1 MRQTTLNQYRQMLI
15 IVAAYMSVST
25 EDEQDENYPYY
36 CSLTFDFRS
45 EKDAE
50 RALLKELGRTV
61 ERPGDVDE
69 AKKQAGIL
77 AIYVPNADY
86 AGFYDGRKTND
97 NNVQELFLRKGCRV
111 VMVYYEG
118 DVEVLDK
125 LSLFT
130 DQLQQ

>member
-1 MRQTTLNQYRQMLI
+1 MIYLCKKLSRIDR
-15 IVAAYMSVST
+15 
-25 EDEQDENYPYY
+25 END
-36 CSLTFDFRS
+36 SQL
-45 EKDAE
+45 
-50 RALLKELGRTV
+50 

-77 AIYVPNADY
+77 AIDVPNVDY
-86 AGFYDGRKTND
+86 AGFYDGRKSSD

-130 DQLQQ
+130 DQL

>member
-1 MRQTTLNQYRQMLI
+1 
-15 IVAAYMSVST
+15 MSVST

-45 EKDAE
+45 EKDAK

-69 AKKQAGIL
+69 AKKQADIL
-77 AIYVPNADY
+77 AIDVPNVDY
-86 AGFYDGRKTND
+86 AGFYDGRKAKD

-111 VMVYYEG
+111 VMGYYEG